1 MKNITAFRFSV
12 NSTATINQWTQR
24 YCIHNLS
31 ISKLMGLNKLNV
43 LKLNDELISS
53 LEYRLRHHNN
63 LNFVHDISLLYSN
76 HPSARS
82 SLYEI
87 KNNNIQNY

>member
-1 MKNITAFRFSV
+1 
-12 NSTATINQWTQR
+12 
-24 YCIHNLS
+24 
-31 ISKLMGLNKLNV
+31 MGLNKLNV

-82 SLYEI
+82 TVYT
-87 KNNNIQNY
+87 K